1 MLWPTGGCEMSIV
14 VDFFTNKKTWD
25 KLPVDFH
32 KRIPYLVVTTLTMI
46 AFFALS
52 GTMKYLENPGEHG
65 LFAFAVG
72 LCALGFIGSLILMKV
87 GYYEIASYVTIVC
100 LFLNLQWLGFLL
112 PVTSY
117 LEDYR
122 YLAYTFATVIVVNL
136 VSFHS
141 RVLLV
146 YGLACI
152 LMQILLC
159 TTVIAAH
166 ANGLTKEV
174 TTVMVFGVIILSTIT
189 MVSVQ
194 ISKFTGDLVKIA
206 REGERKSRERFQ
218 RLSTLVE
225 DSKKTFNVGETIVES
240 SAINLQR
247 SREVENSARNILSL
261 MEDLSLGTQA
271 STKSMKDILIQTTLM
286 KQGMGES
293 HEAINTTT
301 AGVTEIM
308 ATISHISD
316 SAQNKR
322 SGIQSLLTSVENQ
335 RSEIEQI
342 RQSIRV
348 AVESS
353 RQFETIIA
361 AISDISEQTS
371 LLAMNASIEAA
382 HAGTSGK
389 GFSVIAGQVKK
400 LSESAKNSSS
410 QVAGILSKNISSMEL
425 GAGLIE
431 STSRY
436 FEALTRQV
444 RETVDSIEEVLGGL
458 SEISKGT
465 GEIHRAS
472 AQLVALSR
480 KDSDRVETVEHL
492 TQSTENEVYRL
503 LEGSQSTL
511 QAVSGMLQNLSSI
524 TQALQELSQSGK
536 SNIQGLNQ
544 LEEGLNLISKT

>member
-72 LCALGFIGSLILMKV
+72 LCALGFIASLILMKF

-206 REGERKSRERFQ
+206 RERFQ

-225 DSKKTFNVGETIVES
+225 DSKKTLNVGETIVES

-261 MEDLSLGTQA
+261 MEALSQGTQA
-271 STKSMKDILIQTTLM
+271 STKSMKDILNQTTLM

-465 GEIHRAS
+465 GDIHRAS